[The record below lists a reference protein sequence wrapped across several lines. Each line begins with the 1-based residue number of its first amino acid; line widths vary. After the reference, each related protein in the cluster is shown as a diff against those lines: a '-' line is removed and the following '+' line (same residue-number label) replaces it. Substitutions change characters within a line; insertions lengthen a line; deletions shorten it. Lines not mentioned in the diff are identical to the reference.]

1 MSDILYC
8 EFPKRVRPAIIIEPT
23 GSKRLF
29 KEERMTLA
37 ERLNTI
43 RQGADKRIPPDKRA
57 IMHRATDDLRSSGI
71 LDHVTK
77 VGDPLPPFAL
87 RNAVGEEVSSSEL
100 LANGP
105 LVLTV
110 FRGSW

>member
-1 MSDILYC
+1 
-8 EFPKRVRPAIIIEPT
+8 
-23 GSKRLF
+23 
-29 KEERMTLA
+29 MTLA
-37 ERLNTI
+37 ERLATI

-57 IMHRATDDLRSSGI
+57 IMHRATDDLRASDI
-71 LDHVTK
+71 LDRVIK
-77 VGDPLPPFAL
+77 MGDPLPPFAL
-87 RNAVGEEVSSSEL
+87 ENAFGGEVRSSKL

>member
-1 MSDILYC
+1 
-8 EFPKRVRPAIIIEPT
+8 
-23 GSKRLF
+23 
-29 KEERMTLA
+29 MTLA
-37 ERLNTI
+37 ERLDTI
-43 RQGADKRIPPDKRA
+43 RQGANRRIPPDKRA

-71 LDHVTK
+71 LDRVIK
-77 VGDPLPPFAL
+77 VGDPLPTFAL
-87 RNAVGEEVSSSEL
+87 KNAFGEEVRSSAL